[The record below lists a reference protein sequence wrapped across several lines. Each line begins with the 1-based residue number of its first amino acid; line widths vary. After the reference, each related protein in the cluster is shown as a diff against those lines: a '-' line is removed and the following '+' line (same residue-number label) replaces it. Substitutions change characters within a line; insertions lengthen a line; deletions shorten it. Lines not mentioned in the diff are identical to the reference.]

1 MNFSGLTV
9 CLDSSISCMSLSFSM
24 YVSVFCCLFLDQFH
38 FVAKLTLKTHN
49 LPGLLSVPLC
59 RAGAF
64 IYVLKENVL
73 TLLSDSGDDLK

>member
-9 CLDSSISCMSLSFSM
+9 CLDNSISFGCMSLSLCM
-24 YVSVFCCLFLDQFH
+24 CLFCCLFLDQFH

-73 TLLSDSGDDLK
+73 TLLSDFGNDLK